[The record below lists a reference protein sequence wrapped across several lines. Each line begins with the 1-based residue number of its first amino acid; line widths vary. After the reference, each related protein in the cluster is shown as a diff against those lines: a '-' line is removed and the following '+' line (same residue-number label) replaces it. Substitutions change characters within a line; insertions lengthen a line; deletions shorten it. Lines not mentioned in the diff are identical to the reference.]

1 MTTKYNNTSPWF
13 LTPINSLYLDTLV
26 YRKIPIDQY
35 DVSYIIEHQYKHRPD
50 LLAYDMYGSAKLW
63 WVFVYR
69 NRNVLKDPIYDFL
82 PGTTIQ
88 CPNKAKLLSSLG
100 K

>member
-1 MTTKYNNTSPWF
+1 MATQYNTTSPWF
-13 LTPINSLYLDTLV
+13 STPINSLYLETLV
-26 YRKIPIDQY
+26 YRTIPIDQY
-35 DVSYIIEHQYKHRPD
+35 DVSYIIENQYKHRPD

-69 NRNVLKDPIYDFL
+69 NRDILKDPVYDFL
-82 PGTTIQ
+82 PGVTIK
-88 CPNKAKLLSSLG
+88 CPNKSKLISSLG